1 MQSTQELR
9 LQQGVVEDVDGGAA
23 VMMVLMEIDAGS
35 SSLKS
40 PSLLPSIVY
49 GGGEIYGGLARRQG
63 SAMRGLDV
71 TFGGGRAPPCEN
83 LMWRDDEG

>member
-49 GGGEIYGGLARRQG
+49 GGGEIYGGAARRQG
-63 SAMRGLDV
+63 SAMEEVLKMAPC
-71 TFGGGRAPPCEN
+71 GG
-83 LMWRDDEG
+83 

>member
-1 MQSTQELR
+1 MYGGIQVQSMIEFR

-23 VMMVLMEIDAGS
+23 VMVVLMEIDAGS

-49 GGGEIYGGLARRQG
+49 GGGEIYGGVARRQG

-71 TFGGGRAPPCEN
+71 VLKFGMVA
-83 LMWRDDEG
+83 

>member
-1 MQSTQELR
+1 MQYILEFR

-23 VMMVLMEIDAGS
+23 MMMVLMEIDAGS

-49 GGGEIYGGLARRQG
+49 GGGEIYGGAAWRQG
-63 SAMRGLDV
+63 STMREL
-71 TFGGGRAPPCEN
+71 
-83 LMWRDDEG
+83 DDEG

>member
-1 MQSTQELR
+1 MQSILEFR

-49 GGGEIYGGLARRQG
+49 GGGEISSGAARRQG
-63 SAMRGLDV
+63 STMEEVLKMAPC
-71 TFGGGRAPPCEN
+71 GG
-83 LMWRDDEG
+83 

>member
-1 MQSTQELR
+1 MQSILEFR

-23 VMMVLMEIDAGS
+23 VMVVLMEIDAGS

-63 SAMRGLDV
+63 SAMRGL
-71 TFGGGRAPPCEN
+71 GGGLMCWRWISAVAGLRRVRA
-83 LMWRDDEG
+83 